1 MKKYK
6 LLLSISLVI
15 SIVLSGC
22 FAKET
27 TNEALKVKEESK
39 KRVVSNLEGFTPQ
52 EILPGS
58 KSEYDM
64 KLAMNEEGKFRA
76 DAKITITNLSDETWS
91 DLKLYVIPNV
101 STPIKITSLKVDG
114 KERSYTLEQD
124 MLHVPLQEGVA
135 LNKSVTFHMKYEFK
149 EPISGFRFSRIG
161 ENYYLAHWYPMVPT
175 YRNGWNK
182 QPYANN
188 GESYH
193 TTFSNFKVAYDIPE
207 EYTIVTTGE
216 NRLPSGRNGVIHAE
230 KVKEFY
236 VGIMKNPKV
245 VERNIQNVK
254 IRMLGV
260 DESDELLQEVF
271 GIAER
276 ALTYFSTTF
285 GPYPHNELDI
295 ILDGPAM
302 EYPGIVTVS
311 SAKEVPK
318 EFLVEAIVHEIA
330 HQWFYGM
337 VTNDPYF
344 HAWIDEGM
352 TSLATDMFL
361 EKNLSKEH
369 YGSFLETNGVRPSNL
384 SLNDYEGTL
393 IFAYIYGQ
401 VPMKINEIFDG
412 YSGRETAEAFLK
424 EYVRLYQYKEI
435 DTDEFVRF
443 IKHYLQLEDD
453 SLFEG
458 WLKLK

>member
-1 MKKYK
+1 
-6 LLLSISLVI
+6 
-15 SIVLSGC
+15 
-22 FAKET
+22 
-27 TNEALKVKEESK
+27 
-39 KRVVSNLEGFTPQ
+39 
-52 EILPGS
+52 
-58 KSEYDM
+58 
-64 KLAMNEEGKFRA
+64 
-76 DAKITITNLSDETWS
+76 
-91 DLKLYVIPNV
+91 
-101 STPIKITSLKVDG
+101 
-114 KERSYTLEQD
+114 
-124 MLHVPLQEGVA
+124 
-135 LNKSVTFHMKYEFK
+135 
-149 EPISGFRFSRIG
+149 
-161 ENYYLAHWYPMVPT
+161 
-175 YRNGWNK
+175 
-182 QPYANN
+182 
-188 GESYH
+188 
-193 TTFSNFKVAYDIPE
+193 
-207 EYTIVTTGE
+207 
-216 NRLPSGRNGVIHAE
+216 
-230 KVKEFY
+230 
-236 VGIMKNPKV
+236 
-245 VERNIQNVK
+245 
-254 IRMLGV
+254 MLGV